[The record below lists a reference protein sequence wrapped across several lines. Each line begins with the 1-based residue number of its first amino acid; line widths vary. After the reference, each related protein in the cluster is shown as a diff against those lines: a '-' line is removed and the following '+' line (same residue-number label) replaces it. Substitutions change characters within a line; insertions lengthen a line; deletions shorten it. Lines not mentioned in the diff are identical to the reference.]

1 MKHFAYIKNG
11 TVFLDTGRS
20 EEAFG
25 KSNLAVS
32 LNRDAG
38 FFVKFMAQDEAVSN
52 QGSGEK
58 IECFPWKFS
67 QIQSDADGTVVLSG
81 KLNESACL
89 DNGFEEAELLP
100 VDCAFGDA
108 DTGRKA
114 ILSVI
119 KAAGALLKSDAG
131 FDFAA
136 VGAGGIFACLCQRF
150 QFLMNP
156 DC

>member
-52 QGSGEK
+52 HGSGEK

-89 DNGFEEAELLP
+89 DNGFEEAELSAFIP
-100 VDCAFGDA
+100 DCAPGEIPWKKINSFA
-108 DTGRKA
+108 ESFSITGSFTSA
-114 ILSVI
+114 ASFASTLS
-119 KAAGALLKSDAG
+119 
-131 FDFAA
+131 
-136 VGAGGIFACLCQRF
+136 
-150 QFLMNP
+150 
-156 DC
+156 